1 MTPKAWRLTRQ
12 AEASL
17 IDIAE
22 WTIETFGARQA
33 DAYEAELIACC
44 NGIAAGTAPVRS
56 CRRLIDPALDDTL
69 NFVRCGMHLVIFV
82 ERDET
87 MIIVDFLHGRSDLPR
102 RIAELPLDD

>member
-17 IDIAE
+17 TGIAE
-22 WTIETFGARQA
+22 WTIENFGARQA
-33 DAYEAELIACC
+33 DAYEADLIACC

-56 CRRLIDPALDDTL
+56 CRRLIDPALDEAL

-82 ERDET
+82 ERDEMT
-87 MIIVDFLHGRSDLPR
+87 IIVDFLHGRADLPR